1 MYRMITSEMLK
12 VMRETNIMDVN
23 IGDLTD
29 LRDIT
34 IDSTKPVKEKL
45 QQFSEQVNNVYL
57 NRIDDYIV
65 KVTYADTN
73 LNINDRMR
81 SYMSRMAEIN
91 Y

>member
-1 MYRMITSEMLK
+1 MITSEMLK

-34 IDSTKPVKEKL
+34 IDSTKPVKEKM

>member
-1 MYRMITSEMLK
+1 MITSEMLK